1 MLLEPLKGI
10 KSWSEKDR
18 PREKLTEKG
27 AASLTDAELL
37 AILIGSGSRHE
48 SAVELA
54 RKILA
59 SVNNDL
65 VALGNLSLTD
75 LKKFKGMGQAKS
87 VSVVASLELA
97 RRRRATGAKQNNP
110 QITPKLAYEMMLQ
123 HMENLHHEEFW
134 LIGLNRKMQALGVKK
149 LSEGGMAATVVDPK
163 KVFKAAMDMNAGC
176 IIVAHNHPSGNPAPS
191 REDDNITK
199 KLREAGQ
206 LMDCLL
212 CDHIIVTTHAYYSY
226 ADEGKLSLI

>member
-1 MLLEPLKGI
+1 LETVKGI
-10 KSWSEKDR
+10 KSWSEEDR
-18 PREKLTEKG
+18 PREKLAEKG
-27 AASLTDAELL
+27 GAALTDAELL
-37 AILIGSGSRHE
+37 AILLGSGSRHE

-54 RKILA
+54 RRILA

-65 VALGNLSLTD
+65 VALGSLSHTD

-87 VSVVASLELA
+87 VSVIAALELA
-97 RRRRATGAKQNNP
+97 RRRRATEAKKNKP
-110 QITPKLAYEMMLQ
+110 QITPRLAYEMMLQ

-134 LIGLNRKMQALGVKK
+134 LIGLNRKMQALGVRK

-163 KVFKAAMDMNAGC
+163 KVFKAALDMNAGC
-176 IIVAHNHPSGNPAPS
+176 IIVAHNHPSGNPTPS

-206 LMDCLL
+206 MMDCHL
-212 CDHIIVTTHAYYSY
+212 CDHIIVTTHTYYSY